1 MLFFGGGGG
10 RGGQRGFWRQS
21 KNVYARTRDGV
32 HLNSLGQEKYYRISL
47 RDAILGSLSLLTTAP
62 FPLVEFSAFHFY
74 IS

>member
-1 MLFFGGGGG
+1 MLFFLGGEG
-10 RGGQRGFWRQS
+10 GGQRGFWRQS
-21 KNVYARTRDGV
+21 QNVYARTRDGV

-62 FPLVEFSAFHFY
+62 FPLVEFSAFHHN